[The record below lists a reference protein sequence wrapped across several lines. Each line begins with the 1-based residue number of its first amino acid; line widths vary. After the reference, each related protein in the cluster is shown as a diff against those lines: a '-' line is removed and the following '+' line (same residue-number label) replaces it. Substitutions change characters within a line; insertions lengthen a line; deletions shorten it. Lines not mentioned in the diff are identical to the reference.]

1 LKRKSQKAKQ
11 FFLTPTASK
20 KAKLVKFGVKKANLA
35 TLRGAA
41 ACLERYVQRDMLYP
55 YAT

>member
-1 LKRKSQKAKQ
+1 
-11 FFLTPTASK
+11 LTPTASK

-41 ACLERYVQRDMLYP
+41 ACLERYVQRDMLCP
-55 YAT
+55 CVT